1 MSLVGSRLLKS
12 GCFIGK
18 LTVEQVLKSFS
29 GRNNSLKPPVF
40 GFCNS
45 LPYDPEIARAESLD
59 LIGFVFIG
67 IQKCKKI
74 LPRFFFCFWA
84 AIIYRFTNYFGILI
98 FLFSTIAGVP
108 TC

>member
-1 MSLVGSRLLKS
+1 MFLAGSRLLKS

-59 LIGFVFIG
+59 LFGFVLIG

-74 LPRFFFCFWA
+74 LAIFFVCFWA

-98 FLFSTIAGVP
+98 SLFSNIAGVP

>member
-1 MSLVGSRLLKS
+1 MFLAGSRLLKS

-45 LPYDPEIARAESLD
+45 LPYDPEIARLESLD
-59 LIGFVFIG
+59 LFGFVFIG
-67 IQKCKKI
+67 IQKYKKI
-74 LPRFFFCFWA
+74 LPSFFCFWA
-84 AIIYRFTNYFGILI
+84 TIIYRFTNYFGILI
-98 FLFSTIAGVP
+98 FLFSNIAGVP